1 MITVRNDEWMVG
13 NMLQQYKN
21 ILAPVDGSKATE
33 AVLDKAI
40 EVAKRNDTHLDI
52 LNVLEVNQ
60 FSDTYG
66 GAVSGDVIYK
76 LSEDVQERLDKLK
89 KKAEAAGVK
98 DVSVHVRFGNPKP
111 VIAKEF
117 PEDHHNELIMIG
129 STGLNALERI
139 MVGSVATYVSRNA
152 ICDVL
157 VVKPQKEDKK

>member
-1 MITVRNDEWMVG
+1 
-13 NMLQQYKN
+13 MLQQYKN
-21 ILAPVDGSKATE
+21 ILAPIDGSKVTDI
-33 AVLDKAI
+33 VLKKAI

-76 LSEDVQERLDKLK
+76 LSEDVQKRLAELK
-89 KKAEAAGVK
+89 KQAEDAGLS

-111 VIAKEF
+111 VIATEF
-117 PEDHHNELIMIG
+117 PKDHHNELIMIG
-129 STGLNALERI
+129 STGLNALERL

-157 VVKPQKEDKK
+157 VVKPESK

>member
-1 MITVRNDEWMVG
+1 
-13 NMLQQYKN
+13 MLQQYKN
-21 ILAPVDGSKATE
+21 ILAPIDGSKVTDT
-33 AVLDKAI
+33 VLKKAI

-76 LSEDVQERLDKLK
+76 LSEDVQKRLAELK
-89 KKAEAAGVK
+89 KQAEDAGLK

-111 VIAKEF
+111 VIATEF
-117 PEDHHNELIMIG
+117 PKDHHNELIMIG
-129 STGLNALERI
+129 STGLNALERL

-157 VVKPQKEDKK
+157 VVKPESK

>member
-1 MITVRNDEWMVG
+1 
-13 NMLQQYKN
+13 MLQQYKN
-21 ILAPVDGSKATE
+21 ILAPIDGSKVTDT
-33 AVLDKAI
+33 VLKKAI
-40 EVAKRNDTHLDI
+40 EIAKRNDTHLDI

-76 LSEDVQERLDKLK
+76 LSEDVQKRLAELK
-89 KKAEAAGVK
+89 KQAEDAGLS

-111 VIAKEF
+111 VIATEF
-117 PEDHHNELIMIG
+117 PKDHHNELIMIG
-129 STGLNALERI
+129 STGLNALERL

-157 VVKPQKEDKK
+157 VVKPESK

>member
-1 MITVRNDEWMVG
+1 
-13 NMLQQYKN
+13 MLQQYKN
-21 ILAPVDGSKATE
+21 ILAPVDGSKVTDT
-33 AVLDKAI
+33 VLKKAI

-76 LSEDVQERLDKLK
+76 LSEDVQKRLAELK
-89 KKAEAAGVK
+89 KQAEDAGVK

-111 VIAKEF
+111 VIATEF
-117 PEDHHNELIMIG
+117 PKDHHNELIMIG
-129 STGLNALERI
+129 STGLNALERL

-152 ICDVL
+152 VCDVL
-157 VVKPQKEDKK
+157 VVKPEPESK

>member
-1 MITVRNDEWMVG
+1 
-13 NMLQQYKN
+13 MLQQYKN
-21 ILAPVDGSKATE
+21 ILAPIDGSKVTDT
-33 AVLDKAI
+33 VLKKAI

-76 LSEDVQERLDKLK
+76 LSEDVQKRLSELK
-89 KKAEAAGVK
+89 KQAEDAGVK

-111 VIAKEF
+111 VIATEF
-117 PEDHHNELIMIG
+117 PKDHHNELIMIG
-129 STGLNALERI
+129 STGLNALERL

-157 VVKPQKEDKK
+157 VVKPEPETK

>member
-1 MITVRNDEWMVG
+1 
-13 NMLQQYKN
+13 MLQQYKN
-21 ILAPVDGSKATE
+21 ILAPIDGSKVTDT
-33 AVLDKAI
+33 VLKKAI

-76 LSEDVQERLDKLK
+76 LSEDVQKRLAELK
-89 KKAEAAGVK
+89 KQAEDAGVK

-111 VIAKEF
+111 VIATEF
-117 PEDHHNELIMIG
+117 PKDHHNELIMIG
-129 STGLNALERI
+129 STGLNALERL

-152 ICDVL
+152 VCDVL
-157 VVKPQKEDKK
+157 VVKPEKEIK

>member
-1 MITVRNDEWMVG
+1 
-13 NMLQQYKN
+13 MLQQYKN
-21 ILAPVDGSKATE
+21 ILAPIDGSKVTDT
-33 AVLDKAI
+33 VLKKAI

-66 GAVSGDVIYK
+66 GDVIYK
-76 LSEDVQERLDKLK
+76 LSEDVQKRLAELK
-89 KKAEAAGVK
+89 KQAEDAGLS

-111 VIAKEF
+111 VIATEF
-117 PEDHHNELIMIG
+117 PKDHHNELIMIG
-129 STGLNALERI
+129 STGLNALERL

-157 VVKPQKEDKK
+157 VVKPESK

>member
-1 MITVRNDEWMVG
+1 
-13 NMLQQYKN
+13 MLQQYKN
-21 ILAPVDGSKATE
+21 ILAPIDGSKVTDT
-33 AVLDKAI
+33 VLKKAI
-40 EVAKRNDTHLDI
+40 EVAKRDDTHLDI

-76 LSEDVQERLDKLK
+76 LSEDVQKRLSELK
-89 KKAEAAGVK
+89 KQAEDAGVK

-111 VIAKEF
+111 VIATEF
-117 PEDHHNELIMIG
+117 PKDHHNELIMIG
-129 STGLNALERI
+129 STGLNALERL

-157 VVKPQKEDKK
+157 VVKPEPETK

>member
-1 MITVRNDEWMVG
+1 MVG

-21 ILAPVDGSKATE
+21 ILAPVDGSKTTDV
-33 AVLDKAI
+33 VLDRAI

-76 LSEDVQERLDKLK
+76 LSEDVQHRLEELK
-89 KKAEAAGVK
+89 KKAEDAGVK
-98 DVSVHVRFGNPKP
+98 DVSVHIRFGNPKP
-111 VIAKEF
+111 VIAREF
-117 PEDHHNELIMIG
+117 PADHKNDLIMIG
-129 STGLNALERI
+129 STGLNALERL

-152 ICDVL
+152 VCDVL
-157 VVKPQKEDKK
+157 IVKPDKK

>member
-1 MITVRNDEWMVG
+1 
-13 NMLQQYKN
+13 MLQQYKN
-21 ILAPVDGSKATE
+21 ILAPIDGSKVTDT
-33 AVLDKAI
+33 VLKKAI

-76 LSEDVQERLDKLK
+76 LSEDVKKRLAELK
-89 KKAEAAGVK
+89 KQAEDAGLS

-111 VIAKEF
+111 VIATEF
-117 PEDHHNELIMIG
+117 PKDHHNELIMIG
-129 STGLNALERI
+129 STGLNALERL

-157 VVKPQKEDKK
+157 VVKPESK

>member
-1 MITVRNDEWMVG
+1 
-13 NMLQQYKN
+13 MLQQYKN
-21 ILAPVDGSKATE
+21 ILSPIDGSKVTDT
-33 AVLDKAI
+33 VLKKAI

-76 LSEDVQERLDKLK
+76 LSEDVQKRLAELK
-89 KKAEAAGVK
+89 KQAEDAGLS

-111 VIAKEF
+111 VIATEF
-117 PEDHHNELIMIG
+117 PKDHHNELIMIG
-129 STGLNALERI
+129 STGLNALERL

-157 VVKPQKEDKK
+157 VVKPESK

>member
-1 MITVRNDEWMVG
+1 
-13 NMLQQYKN
+13 MLQQYKN
-21 ILAPVDGSKATE
+21 ILAPIDGSKVTDT
-33 AVLDKAI
+33 VLKKAI

-76 LSEDVQERLDKLK
+76 LSEDVQKRLAELK
-89 KKAEAAGVK
+89 KQAEDAGLS

-111 VIAKEF
+111 AIATEF
-117 PEDHHNELIMIG
+117 PKDHHNELIMIG
-129 STGLNALERI
+129 STGLNALERL

-157 VVKPQKEDKK
+157 VVKPESK

>member
-1 MITVRNDEWMVG
+1 MVSNIDWMVDS
-13 NMLQQYKN
+13 MLQQYKN

-33 AVLDKAI
+33 TVLDRAI

-76 LSEDVQERLDKLK
+76 LSEDVQDRLEKLK
-89 KKAEAAGVK
+89 KRAEDAGVK
-98 DVSVHVRFGNPKP
+98 DVSVHIRFGNPKP

-117 PEDHHNELIMIG
+117 PTDHHNELIMIG
-129 STGLNALERI
+129 STGLNALERF
-139 MVGSVATYVSRNA
+139 MVGSVATYVTRNA

-157 VVKPQKEDKK
+157 VVKPDMADEQK

>member
-1 MITVRNDEWMVG
+1 
-13 NMLQQYKN
+13 MLQQYKN
-21 ILAPVDGSKATE
+21 ILAPIDGSKVTDT
-33 AVLDKAI
+33 VLKRAI

-76 LSEDVQERLDKLK
+76 LSEDVQKRLAELK
-89 KKAEAAGVK
+89 KQAEDAGLS

-111 VIAKEF
+111 VIATEF
-117 PEDHHNELIMIG
+117 PKDHHNELIMIG
-129 STGLNALERI
+129 STGLNALERL

-157 VVKPQKEDKK
+157 VVKPESK

>member
-1 MITVRNDEWMVG
+1 
-13 NMLQQYKN
+13 MLQQYKN
-21 ILAPVDGSKATE
+21 ILAPIDGSKVTDT
-33 AVLDKAI
+33 VLKKAI

-76 LSEDVQERLDKLK
+76 LSEDVQKRLAELK
-89 KKAEAAGVK
+89 KQAEDVGLS

-111 VIAKEF
+111 VIATEF
-117 PEDHHNELIMIG
+117 PKDHHNELIMIG
-129 STGLNALERI
+129 STGLNAFERL

-157 VVKPQKEDKK
+157 VVKPESK

>member
-1 MITVRNDEWMVG
+1 
-13 NMLQQYKN
+13 MLQQYKN
-21 ILAPVDGSKATE
+21 ILAPIDGSKVTDT
-33 AVLDKAI
+33 VLKKAI
-40 EVAKRNDTHLDI
+40 EVAKRNDTRLDI

-76 LSEDVQERLDKLK
+76 LSEDVQKRLDELK
-89 KKAEAAGVK
+89 KQAEDAGLK

-111 VIAKEF
+111 VIATEF
-117 PEDHHNELIMIG
+117 PKDHHNELIMIG
-129 STGLNALERI
+129 STGLNALERL

-157 VVKPQKEDKK
+157 VVKPESK